1 MAKPRKKNDS
11 QRRLLRATEALLRQN
26 HIAIVDLLPQDKQGL
41 INWKTCR
48 AVKSSRQLVNGV
60 CDLPHRWTIYL
71 AVFCRSPL
79 GERYIKGEEIV
90 PAGQYRSEQIN
101 PAITHYHEELLASC
115 NQSHVIGTGWIASP
129 VGESLTEDEAAR
141 VFEAVGCW
149 ESSEAA

>member
-1 MAKPRKKNDS
+1 MKVRKKNDG
-11 QRRLLRATEALLRQN
+11 QRRLLRATEAPLRQN

-48 AVKSSRQLVNGV
+48 AINASRQLVNGV

-90 PAGQYRSEQIN
+90 RICFY
-101 PAITHYHEELLASC
+101 T
-115 NQSHVIGTGWIASP
+115 
-129 VGESLTEDEAAR
+129 
-141 VFEAVGCW
+141 
-149 ESSEAA
+149 